1 MTEAEIDQNE
11 IEKALGIIE
20 QEQTEIEEKKEAEV
34 VEIKP
39 QNFDGD
45 KLIGMAVDS
54 FNDVSK
60 KADEIYDA
68 FYGVVATRQDRSDV
82 SKQMLSDSQRLK
94 IESMNAVANMFNAQA
109 KLLAAQQK
117 QAAGNVGVFVNTKSG
132 EDIGINLANLAD

>member
-1 MTEAEIDQNE
+1 MTEAEFDQDE

-20 QEQTEIEEKKEAEV
+20 QEQTEIAEKKETEV
-34 VEIKP
+34 TETKP
-39 QNFDGD
+39 QDFDGG
-45 KLIGMAVDS
+45 KLISMAVGS

-68 FYGVVATRQDRSDV
+68 FYGNVATRQDRSDV
-82 SKQMLSDSQRLK
+82 SKQMLTDSQRLK

-117 QAAGNVGVFVNTKSG
+117 TTGNVGVFVNTKSG
-132 EDIGINLANLAD
+132 EDIGINLSNLAD

>member
-1 MTEAEIDQNE
+1 MTEAELDEDE
-11 IEKALGIIE
+11 INKALGLIE
-20 QEQTEIEEKKEAEV
+20 QEQTEIEEKKETEV
-34 VEIKP
+34 AEIKP

-109 KLLAAQQK
+109 RLLAAQQK
-117 QAAGNVGVFVNTKSG
+117 QATGNVGVFVNTKAG
-132 EDIGINLANLAD
+132 EDVGINLANLAD

>member
-1 MTEAEIDQNE
+1 MTEAEFDQDE

-20 QEQTEIEEKKEAEV
+20 QEQTEIAEKKEMEV
-34 VEIKP
+34 VETKP
-39 QNFDGD
+39 QDFDGG

-68 FYGVVATRQDRSDV
+68 FYGNVATRQDRSDV
-82 SKQMLSDSQRLK
+82 SKQMLTDSQRLK

-117 QAAGNVGVFVNTKSG
+117 ATGNVGVFVNTKSG